1 MYSMSTNIKADT
13 HFFEIKYIENGLNY
27 TTVISTGIISD
38 AELVIK
44 FLRKKYK
51 KIELTQIREM
61 NY

>member
-1 MYSMSTNIKADT
+1 MITNIKADT